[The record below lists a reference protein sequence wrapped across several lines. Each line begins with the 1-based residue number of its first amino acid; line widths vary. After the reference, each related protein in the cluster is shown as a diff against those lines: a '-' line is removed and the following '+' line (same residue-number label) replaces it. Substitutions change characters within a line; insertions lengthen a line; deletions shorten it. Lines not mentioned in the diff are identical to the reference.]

1 MINQANYQITEK
13 RHSRLG
19 IASVAIGIILPV
31 LLILFIIAGIF
42 LGTRKGTTG
51 NDVVAALMLISLSFP
66 LFHLMAFVF
75 GIIGIFS
82 KKTKKLFPIIGTVIN
97 GFLLL
102 AGVLVIVFFAANLKF
117 PG

>member
-1 MINQANYQITEK
+1 MQENNYKITEK

-31 LLILFIIAGIF
+31 LLVLFIVAGIF

-51 NDVVAALMLISLSFP
+51 NDIVVVLMLISLSFP
-66 LFHLMAFVF
+66 LFHLIAFVF

-82 KKTKKLFPIIGTVIN
+82 KKTKKLFPIIGTIIN
-97 GFLLL
+97 ALLL
-102 AGVLVIVFFAANLKF
+102 LIGVLVIVFFAANLKF

>member
-1 MINQANYQITEK
+1 MQPNNYRIIEK

-19 IASVAIGIILPV
+19 ITSVAIGIILPV
-31 LLILFIIAGIF
+31 LLVLFIIAGIF

-51 NDVVAALMLISLSFP
+51 NDIVAALMLVSLSFP
-66 LFHLMAFVF
+66 LFHLLALGF
-75 GIIGIFS
+75 GITGIFS

-102 AGVLVIVFFAANLKF
+102 TGVFVVSFFAANLKF
-117 PG
+117 PD